1 MYINRFIDV
10 FEKTIAKSMFLFG
23 PRQTGKSSLVR
34 HSLPK
39 EAVTFNLLDH
49 AVFLKLSADP
59 TLLRQQLLKNHNDAV
74 NRLVVVDEIQKL
86 PVLLDEVHLLIEEHG
101 FRFILTG
108 SSARKLRRAGVNLLG
123 GRARNQYLH
132 PLTFIELGSEKFDLS
147 KALNRGLIPSHY
159 FSDRARSDLRT
170 YAGSYLETE
179 IATEAAVRNIE
190 SFSRFL
196 QVAAMCNGQILN
208 QTTIASDAKV
218 ARKTIAEYIEILT
231 DTLLAYELPAWNK
244 SQKRK
249 ALETSKLYFF
259 DVGVARAI
267 QDLPAVKEKS
277 ADFGDAFEQYI
288 FHELKTYIDYVNPGA
303 TLHYWRSTTG
313 FEVDFILDNQI
324 AIEVKAKNQ
333 VSTKDLKGLRALAEE
348 NAMKV
353 YLVVSMES
361 TARKTDDGIL
371 ILPWRE
377 FLTSLWNDVFIKTPD
392 EF

>member
-1 MYINRFIDV
+1 
-10 FEKTIAKSMFLFG
+10 
-23 PRQTGKSSLVR
+23 
-34 HSLPK
+34 
-39 EAVTFNLLDH
+39 
-49 AVFLKLSADP
+49 
-59 TLLRQQLLKNHNDAV
+59 
-74 NRLVVVDEIQKL
+74 
-86 PVLLDEVHLLIEEHG
+86 
-101 FRFILTG
+101 
-108 SSARKLRRAGVNLLG
+108 
-123 GRARNQYLH
+123 
-132 PLTFIELGSEKFDLS
+132 
-147 KALNRGLIPSHY
+147 PSHY
-159 FSDRARSDLRT
+159 FSNHARSDLRT

-179 IATEAAVRNIE
+179 IATEAVVRNIE

-231 DTLLAYELPAWNK
+231 DTHLAYELPAWNK

-267 QDLPAVKEKS
+267 QDLPAVREKS

-324 AIEVKAKNQ
+324 AIEVKGKNQ
-333 VSTKDLKGLRALAEE
+333 VSNKDLKGLRALAEE
-348 NAMKV
+348 MAMKV
-353 YLVVSMES
+353 YIVVSMET

-371 ILPWRE
+371 IIPWRD
-377 FLTSLWNDVFIKTPD
+377 FLTALWEDVYIQTPG